1 MSVEALFNPRSIAL
15 VGATDKSGWSI
26 STLANLRTHGFSGP
40 VHLVNPRG
48 GVVHGSPAFRSL
60 TEIPAPVDLAYVM
73 VPTGAVLGV
82 LREGAKLGIRC
93 YVILTAGF
101 GESGEE
107 GARLES
113 EISSFAVENG
123 LTILGPNGN
132 GYINAAASVTPYG
145 LPIPTPLLRG
155 SVGVVLQS
163 GALASS
169 VLSFAQA
176 RNVGVSLLTSM
187 GNETLLTVTD
197 VVDYLVD
204 DPSTKVIALF
214 LETIRNPAEF
224 SRVARRALLAGKPIV
239 ALKIGRS
246 KLASHTAQAHTGAL
260 VGDDD
265 VIDAAL
271 RQLGVIRVRSLED
284 LIITAGLLA
293 AYGPL
298 PGRRVGVV
306 TPSGGASEIIAD
318 RAEDEGLELPP
329 FAPETVAR
337 LAEIVP
343 SFGTVQN
350 PLDVTGYVLIDRT
363 LLGRALEAVTS
374 DPGIDFVMLLSD
386 TPRVAPPDPAP
397 ALALYAA
404 NAQRITSAPVPV
416 VVVSNVLTDVTE
428 FGRRVQ
434 QETGFPY
441 VAGGIEHGLH
451 ALGAAVR
458 WSEAHARAL
467 SAPPAPPPPP
477 VRAVAGQGVWAEHR
491 AAALLSSAGLPVVPS
506 ELVREESDAVAAAD
520 RFGYPVVL
528 KLAAEGLGH
537 KSDIGGVRLGLA
549 GPEAVRAAYQ
559 DLTAI
564 AASLQPPATGT
575 PDEPTGMDTDIDS
588 PAATVPGSPDATAA
602 GSPAPAAPSS
612 ASAGRATPSSPAGTA
627 TPSDPT
633 NTATASTSTSRATP
647 SGSAGTA
654 SSSDSASTARS
665 SVPAGTARSQASAS
679 SGADSVA
686 DSVAGVLVQ
695 PQRSGGVELLV
706 GVVRDPAWG
715 LTLAVGLGGVWV
727 EVLRDTAL
735 RVLPVDAGEVRRALA
750 ELRGAALLDGVRGGE
765 PVDLDAVAEVVARI
779 AAFAESLG
787 DDLESLEINP
797 LLARGSTVEALD
809 ALVTWRT

>member
-1 MSVEALFNPRSIAL
+1 MSVGELFNPRSIAL

-26 STLANLRTHGFSGP
+26 STLANLRAHGFPGP

-60 TEIPAPVDLAYVM
+60 TEIPEPVDLAYVM
-73 VPTGAVLGV
+73 VPTAAVLGV

-101 GESGEE
+101 GEAGEE

-113 EISSFAVENG
+113 EISAFAVENG

-132 GYINAAASVTPYG
+132 GYINAAAGITPYG
-145 LPIPTPLLRG
+145 LPIPPPLLRG
-155 SVGVVLQS
+155 EVGVVLQS

-169 VLSFAQA
+169 VLAFAQA

-187 GNETLLTVTD
+187 GNESVVAVTD
-197 VVDYLVD
+197 VIDYLVD
-204 DPSTKVIALF
+204 DPATKVIALF

-224 SRVARRALLAGKPIV
+224 SRVARRTLEAGKPIV

-271 RQLGVIRVRSLED
+271 RGLGVIRVRSLED

-293 AYGPL
+293 STGPL

-363 LLGRALEAVTS
+363 LLGRALEAVTA
-374 DPGIDFVMLLSD
+374 DPGIDLIMLLSEP
-386 TPRVAPPDPAP
+386 PRVPPPDPAP
-397 ALALYAA
+397 VLAMYAA
-404 NAQRITSAPVPV
+404 SAQRIAASPVPV

-434 QETGFPY
+434 RETGYPY
-441 VAGGIEHGLH
+441 VAGGIEHGMH
-451 ALGAAVR
+451 AIGAAVR
-458 WSEAHARAL
+458 WSETRARAL
-467 SAPPAPPPPP
+467 SRPPAPP
-477 VRAVAGQGVWAEHR
+477 RAVEPARPPGAHGVWAEHR
-491 AAALLSSAGLPVVPS
+491 AAALLASAGLPVVPS
-506 ELVREESDAVAAAD
+506 ELARDEAEAVAAAE

-528 KLAAEGLGH
+528 KVAAEGLGH
-537 KSDIGGVRLGLA
+537 KSDIGGVRLGLGGA
-549 GPEAVRAAYQ
+549 AEVRRAYRELAAA
-559 DLTAI
+559 LP
-564 AASLQPPATGT
+564 SL
-575 PDEPTGMDTDIDS
+575 D
-588 PAATVPGSPDATAA
+588 
-602 GSPAPAAPSS
+602 
-612 ASAGRATPSSPAGTA
+612 
-627 TPSDPT
+627 
-633 NTATASTSTSRATP
+633 
-647 SGSAGTA
+647 
-654 SSSDSASTARS
+654 
-665 SVPAGTARSQASAS
+665 
-679 SGADSVA
+679 
-686 DSVAGVLVQ
+686 GVLVQ
-695 PQRSGGVELLV
+695 PQRTGGVELLV

-735 RVLPVDAGEVRRALA
+735 RVLPVDAAEVRTALS
-750 ELRGAALLDGVRGGE
+750 ELRGSALLSGARGAE
-765 PVDLDAVAEVVARI
+765 PADLDAVAGVVAGI
-779 AAFAESLG
+779 AAFAGSLG
-787 DDLESLEINP
+787 DGLESLEVNP
-797 LLARGSTVEALD
+797 LLVTGSRVEALD
-809 ALVTWRT
+809 ALVTWR